1 MEQVF
6 AGFLV
11 GFAYSIIVAP
21 FIAFG
26 IVRSSRDTGLADR
39 FALGQTNTVA
49 LAIVLQMFLFF
60 VLTAVGMVLGL
71 ALAGIEEE
79 RSDSGLASPNAA
91 YTLLVLAL
99 TAVVFLPL
107 LLLPSRAYVI
117 AFAVLFAALFGWAVP
132 WLAEA
137 A

>member
-6 AGFLV
+6 AGFIV

-21 FIAFG
+21 FVAIAV
-26 IVRSSRDTGLADR
+26 VRSSRDTGLADR

-49 LAIVLQMFLFF
+49 LAVVLQTLLFF
-60 VLTAVGMVLGL
+60 VLTAVGMILGL
-71 ALAGIEEE
+71 ALAGIDD
-79 RSDSGLASPNAA
+79 RRPDSGLGSPNAA

-99 TAVVFLPL
+99 TAVLFLPL
-107 LLLPSRAYVI
+107 LLLPWRGYAI
-117 AFAVLFAALFGWAVP
+117 AFAMLFAIGFGWVMP

>member
-1 MEQVF
+1 MEEVF
-6 AGFLV
+6 AGFIV

-21 FIAFG
+21 FVAVG
-26 IVRSSRDTGLADR
+26 IVRSSRETGLADR
-39 FALGQTNTVA
+39 FALGQTNA
-49 LAIVLQMFLFF
+49 GLLAIVLQMFLFF

-71 ALAGIEEE
+71 ALAGIED
-79 RSDSGLASPNAA
+79 RRPASGLGSPNAA

-99 TAVVFLPL
+99 TAVVFTPPL
-107 LLLPSRAYVI
+107 IFPWRGYAI
-117 AFAVLFAALFGWAVP
+117 AFALVFAGLFGWVVP